1 VLRHLLIAAALLATA
16 APALSDPD
24 PAAPPPGITSTTMTL
39 KRLITLNHV
48 ATGKLP
54 PGTPHTHIESW
65 TYRDGTL
72 SGSETTVTSGEDYR
86 TDVTEGP
93 FHNAKGQRAGTAW
106 EQNRNGYTRIVT
118 GIHKRDDANEE
129 ARAHALERG
138 SGVTLLGEVSDP
150 VQAYVVKVDPPKGR
164 VEYVFYD
171 AATYLVVRT
180 ESAVE
185 GRRIVYTYGDFRD
198 TEKIRQPWHIHRS
211 NGFKDNDRDWTLQ
224 SLSYGVTVDP
234 AKLAIPASA
243 TPLTLSAAKVS
254 LPARMSGDRII
265 VRVRIASHKVDLQL
279 DSGAS
284 GILLNQAVAD
294 ATGAKSFGQKTEITA
309 GQYLA
314 ADALVSKMDFGVA
327 SMQNVAA
334 QTAPYAELTYDET
347 PVAGLLGYDFIA
359 GCVLHVDYYNGTV
372 EAIAPSSFSPPPS
385 AVALPVRL
393 DDGVPIVSVRIGS
406 ATASHF
412 IVDTGADRSMIFSAF
427 AQAHPKDVADQGLGQ
442 EMTDSF
448 PFVIDIRGVG
458 GKVHVRQVQ
467 VRALSI
473 GSIALPDWLF
483 DISQDAPSFEGEDYD
498 GLIGQ
503 DVLRNFDVYF
513 DYGRTMMYLVP
524 NERYRQRWGG

>member
-1 VLRHLLIAAALLATA
+1 MLRHLLIAAALLAAA

-24 PAAPPPGITSTTMTL
+24 PAAAPAGITPTAMTL
-39 KRLITLNHV
+39 KRVITLSRV
-48 ATGKLP
+48 ASGKLP
-54 PGTPHTHIESW
+54 PGTPHTEIESW
-65 TYRDGTL
+65 TYRDGAL
-72 SGSETTVTSGEDYR
+72 SGTETTVTSGEDYR
-86 TDVTEGP
+86 TDITEGP
-93 FHNAKGQRAGTAW
+93 FHNAEGALAGKAW
-106 EQNRNGYTRIVT
+106 EQNRNGYTRIIT

-138 SGVTLLGEVSDP
+138 SGVTLLGEVAGP
-150 VQAYVVKVDPPKGR
+150 VHAYVVKVDPPHGR

-185 GRRIVYTYGDFRD
+185 GRRIVYTYDDFRD
-198 TEKIRQPWHIHRS
+198 TEKVRRAWHVHRS
-211 NGFKDNDRDWTLQ
+211 NGFKDDDKDWTLQ
-224 SLSYGVTVDP
+224 SLSYGITVDP
-234 AKLAIPASA
+234 AKLAMPAPA
-243 TPLTLSAAKVS
+243 TALILSGAKVA

-265 VRVRIASHKVDLQL
+265 VRVGMASHKVDLQL

-294 ATGAKSFGQKTEITA
+294 ATGVKSFGQKTEVTA

-314 ADALVSKMDFGVA
+314 ADALVPKMDFGVA
-327 SMQNVAA
+327 VMQNVAA
-334 QTAPYAELTYDET
+334 RTAPYAELTYDET

-359 GCVLHVDYYNGTV
+359 GCVLHVDYYDGTV
-372 EAIAPSSFSPPPS
+372 EAIAPSSFSPPAS
-385 AVALPVRL
+385 AIALPIRL
-393 DDGVPIVSVRIGS
+393 DDGVPIVSVQIGS

-442 EMTDSF
+442 ELADSF
-448 PFVIDIRGVG
+448 PFMVDIRGVG

-467 VRALSI
+467 VAALGI
-473 GSIALPDWLF
+473 GSIRLPDWLF
-483 DISQDAPSFEGEDYD
+483 DVSQDAPSFEGEDYD

-513 DYGRTMMYLVP
+513 DYARAMMYLVP
-524 NERYRQRWGG
+524 NERYRQRWGS